1 MTGNAT
7 VYAHKACIAEL
18 AGGINYLQNRPIRP
32 ALEAF
37 SDRVSELI
45 RGVRQPHKRQRT
57 LELEA
62 EEVQFALINQ
72 AIREDTLVE
81 YSRCIV
87 AMEDALAPSN
97 FEYVSEAAF
106 KIFLG
111 ILASQGASVKT
122 AGKYCAALYHFQLGC
137 RYGLKPGEDPWASR
151 ESNATLRKMFSG
163 FAFKA
168 GTAESVAS
176 RTGVIDEARVDEI
189 DAWIERDTDSSRQ
202 ATDRRLAFGLRK
214 VVQMALRQ
222 IEVRHA
228 RCEHYEPRERML
240 TIIRDKRNNAK
251 AALPTGR
258 FPIRRKWIVSEHA
271 HKWLCDRQ
279 ATAKT
284 GDFIFDPKLYKVA
297 DMADLVKRAAH
308 GPRLASR
315 PQMVFPCRTPR
326 RRPRHRSPPTAGS
339 GWCGGGGLGSRFDG
353 RRWFGRG
360 PTRNCRSQ
368 GGHGRFIARLRH
380 PADGRHPQDLSGPS
394 QYTYTLTHANAQ
406 SQVSVSSMHL
416 PYIPLCFVFLSPQR
430 QL

>member
-297 DMADLVKRAAH
+297 DMADLVKRAATALDWPADLKWCFHAARH
-308 GPRLASR
+308 GGDQDIEAHLQPAVAGVEAAASAA
-315 PQMVFPCRTPR
+315 VSTVAVGSDAVR
-326 RRPRHRSPPTAGS
+326 RAIAAAKAAMAGSLLDSATQQTAGT
-339 GWCGGGGLGSRFDG
+339 
-353 RRWFGRG
+353 RRIYLA
-360 PTRNCRSQ
+360 PVNTRTR
-368 GGHGRFIARLRH
+368 
-380 PADGRHPQDLSGPS
+380 
-394 QYTYTLTHANAQ
+394 
-406 SQVSVSSMHL
+406 
-416 PYIPLCFVFLSPQR
+416 
-430 QL
+430 